1 MPALQDWTK
10 GLGLNREWTAN
21 LFGPVDLVPE
31 FVPVEF
37 IFVEFIFVKFIPVE
51 TVNAAIDRR

>member
-1 MPALQDWTK
+1 VD
-10 GLGLNREWTAN
+10 GESV
-21 LFGPVDLVPE
+21 GPVDLVPE